1 MYACSRKHLECAQ
14 ALIDAGAAVD
24 MVDDYGNTAL
34 MKACDSGH
42 HECAQALIDADAAVD
57 MVDNDGLTAL
67 MWACCNGSDECV
79 QALIDADAAVDM
91 VDNIGWT
98 ALMWACCNG
107 HHECAQ
113 ALIDAH
119 ADLELKNRDGQNA
132 LMMACLNPP
141 PYFSQSQRQGRI
153 RCALAILAAT
163 APIEVTDFPDQAAS
177 LKFACER
184 LQLIEAVLASTHVIE
199 DAPQLARVRVLKTD
213 AQGIVVTFA
222 SEYPG

>member
-1 MYACSRKHLECAQ
+1 MVACIL
-14 ALIDAGAAVD
+14 
-24 MVDDYGNTAL
+24 
-34 MKACDSGH
+34 GH
-42 HECAQALIDADAAVD
+42 HECAR
-57 MVDNDGLTAL
+57 
-67 MWACCNGSDECV
+67 
-79 QALIDADAAVDM
+79 
-91 VDNIGWT
+91 
-98 ALMWACCNG
+98 
-107 HHECAQ
+107 

-119 ADLELKNRDGQNA
+119 ADLELMNRDGQNA
-132 LMMACLNPP
+132 LMIACKSPP
-141 PYFSQSQRQGRI
+141 SWYPQRVRQGKI

-163 APIEVTDFPDQAAS
+163 VPIEVADFPDRAAS